1 MTKKYS
7 YELKLK
13 IVLEYSEGLLGT
25 KLLAKKYEISSH
37 SLVHK
42 WINQYKKYG
51 KDGLK
56 PKKTNKKY
64 PLNFKLNVLIFNQ
77 DTGASYRETANA
89 FGISEPSLIANWKRA
104 YLKEGSAG
112 LNKQIGRPSK
122 MTKLNSDKLNK
133 EQHIEKD
140 STAADK
146 IELLKKENEYL
157 KIELEYLKKL
167 KARGLKDSRENNKQ
181 D

>member
-1 MTKKYS
+1 
-7 YELKLK
+7 
-13 IVLEYSEGLLGT
+13 
-25 KLLAKKYEISSH
+25 
-37 SLVHK
+37 
-42 WINQYKKYG
+42 
-51 KDGLK
+51 
-56 PKKTNKKY
+56 
-64 PLNFKLNVLIFNQ
+64 
-77 DTGASYRETANA
+77 
-89 FGISEPSLIANWKRA
+89 
-104 YLKEGSAG
+104 
-112 LNKQIGRPSK
+112 